1 MRSQNDQPSVSST
14 STLVPQSDSSLNA
27 SPDSQA
33 PRSQLSTDLSSIF
46 TEEQMKL
53 FEKRFEE
60 DLQDEEYSAWVRI
73 YHPEKMSLSPSVV
86 SSGSTK
92 SNLDVVKEILTLPKP
107 RPSLQTRK
115 GRKAVNATAIRITD
129 DDILEEMKRK
139 KEEKE
144 AAEEEKELRKIERE
158 KKKQERAKE
167 KERKAKEKEQKAEGR
182 CTRSTKHTD
191 VAEVVGGL
199 SLDEDDEDDEDDVA
213 CPSCGLDF
221 KDDDSD
227 RDWICCDSCNQ
238 WFCSDCSGKTE
249 IPLESEPYYC
259 CDCVY

>member
-14 STLVPQSDSSLNA
+14 STLVSQSDSSLNA

-33 PRSQLSTDLSSIF
+33 PRSQSSTDLSSIL

-60 DLQDEEYSAWVRI
+60 GYDLQDEEYSAWVRI
-73 YHPEKMSLSPSVV
+73 YHPEKTSPSPSVV
-86 SSGSTK
+86 RSGSTK

-107 RPSLQTRK
+107 RPSSQTRK
-115 GRKAVNATAIRITD
+115 GRKAVNATAICITD
-129 DDILEEMKRK
+129 DHILEEMKRK

-167 KERKAKEKEQKAEGR
+167 KERKAKEKEQKAKGR
-182 CTRSTKHTD
+182 CTRSMKHTD
-191 VAEVVGGL
+191 VAEAVGGL

-227 RDWICCDSCNQ
+227 
-238 WFCSDCSGKTE
+238 
-249 IPLESEPYYC
+249 
-259 CDCVY
+259 